1 MYLLI
6 SRESGKRTVALYGME
21 SLDEAL
27 DDLRF
32 FAGHFAVKSV
42 ETAGR
47 SAVVHTKDGRAI
59 EFRIV
64 EVKHRLPAN
73 FWTRQS
79 RIQWGH

>member
-32 FAGHFAVKSV
+32 FTAHFAVQRV
-42 ETAGR
+42 EMAGR
-47 SAVVHTKDGRAI
+47 SAVVHTKDGRVV

-73 FWTRQS
+73 FWNRQA
-79 RIQWGH
+79 RMQWGH